1 MAAPSDKALSKKYIL
16 EGLDCAGCAAQI
28 EAEVRRETGLE
39 DVGINFAT
47 RSIFIPPQ
55 FAPAVQSIVDRI
67 EPGVKLV
74 EAAALEAVQAGDGH
88 HLSARGARGEAGREA
103 AGEEADEVFD
113 KRPLAEIAVAALL
126 FVAGIAFHEPLHE
139 TPFSLGEYAVLLPA
153 YWLVGKGVVTAAI
166 RNLRRG
172 QLFDETF
179 LMTLA
184 TAGAILIHEIPEAVG
199 VMLFYSVGEALQD
212 YAVGRSR
219 ASIKALVDIRPDY
232 ANVRR
237 GGETV
242 RVAPGEVQVGEEIVV
257 RPGERIPLDG
267 EVIAG
272 SSFVD
277 TSALTG
283 EPVPRK
289 VEPGDA
295 VLAGTVNSQGLLTV
309 RVSKPFAESAVSK
322 ILELV
327 ESAGARKAPTER
339 FITRFAR
346 YYTPAVVAAA
356 LGVALLPPLF
366 VEGAQLSEWVY
377 RALVLLVISCPCA
390 LFLSIPLGYFG
401 GIGGASRHGILVK
414 GASVLDALT
423 QLDTVVM
430 DKTGTLTQGVFKV
443 QRVTALNGFSEA
455 AVLDY
460 AAHAES
466 FSNHPIAGSILE
478 AFVEARGKALDRS
491 RVGRYEEIG
500 GHGVKAEVDGKLVV
514 AGNDRLLHRENVP
527 HDDCDA
533 EGTVVNVAVD
543 GVLAGRIVVADE
555 LKPDAAEAVRSLKE
569 LGIRRTAMLTGDDP
583 NVAEGVAAAVGI
595 DEVHAGLLPE
605 EKVQA
610 LEAIA
615 RAVAK
620 ERGSGAGRV
629 AFVGDGINDAP
640 VLMRADVGIAMGA
653 LGSDAAIEA
662 ADVVIMDDMP
672 SKVGKAIAIARRT
685 RAIVLQNIA
694 FALGVKAAVIALGA
708 AGHASMWEAV
718 FADVGVSLL
727 AVLNATRVLRA

>member
-1 MAAPSDKALSKKYIL
+1 VGTMVIPSDKVLSRKYIL
-16 EGLDCAGCAAQI
+16 EGLDCANCAAKI

-47 RSIFIPPQ
+47 RSIYLPPQ
-55 FAPAVQSIVDRI
+55 LAPEVQRIIDRI

-74 EAAALEAVQAGDGH
+74 DAADPRAAREGRELGGGAGDEAAHEARQ
-88 HLSARGARGEAGREA
+88 EE
-103 AGEEADEVFD
+103 GEEAFN
-113 KRPLAEIAVAALL
+113 KRRIAEIAVAAALL
-126 FVAGIAFHEPLHE
+126 GAGIPFQEPLHE
-139 TPFSLGEYAVLLPA
+139 TPFSLAEYAVLLPA
-153 YWLVGKGVVTAAI
+153 YWLVGKGVVTSAI

-172 QLFDETF
+172 EIFDETF
-179 LMTLA
+179 LMTVA
-184 TAGAILIHEIPEAVG
+184 TAGAILIHELPEAVG

-212 YAVGRSR
+212 HAVDRSR

-237 GGETV
+237 SGETV
-242 RVAPGEVQVGEEIVV
+242 RVPPGEVRVGEEIVV

-283 EPVPRK
+283 ESVPRR

-295 VLAGTVNSQGLLTV
+295 VLAGTVNTQGLLAI
-309 RVSKPFAESAVSK
+309 RVSKPFAESSVSK

-346 YYTPAVVAAA
+346 YYTPAVVLGA
-356 LGVALLPPLF
+356 LGVAVLPPLF
-366 VEGAQLSEWVY
+366 VDGAPLSQWMY

-414 GASVLDALT
+414 GASFLDALT
-423 QLDTVVM
+423 QVDTVVM

-443 QRVTALNGFSEA
+443 RRVTALNGFAED

-466 FSNHPIAGSILE
+466 FSNHPIAGSIIE
-478 AFVEARGKALDRS
+478 AHGKAVDLS
-491 RVGRYEEIG
+491 RVGRFEEIS
-500 GHGVKAEVDGKLVV
+500 GHGVRAEVDGKLVV
-514 AGNDRLLHRENVP
+514 AGNDRMLHRENVP
-527 HDDCDA
+527 HDDCEA

-555 LKPDAAEAVRSLKE
+555 LKPDAAGAVRSLRD
-569 LGIRRTAMLTGDDP
+569 LGVRRTVMLTGDDP
-583 NVAEGVAAAVGI
+583 GVARRIAAAVGI
-595 DEVHAGLLPE
+595 DEVYAGLLPE
-605 EKVQA
+605 EKVQV
-610 LEAIA
+610 LERI
-615 RAVAK
+615 AK
-620 ERGSGAGRV
+620 ERGTGAGKV

-640 VLMRADVGIAMGA
+640 VLTRADVGIAMGA

-685 RAIVLQNIA
+685 RAIVLQNIV
-694 FALGVKAAVIALGA
+694 FALGVKAAVIVLGA
-708 AGHASMWEAV
+708 VGVANMWEAV
-718 FADVGVSLL
+718 FADVGVSLI
-727 AVLNATRVLRA
+727 AVLNAARVLRS